1 MDAIPANIVISE
13 PSNMSKEPMQLENT
27 NIILGITGGIAA
39 YKTPDLV
46 RKLVAKGANVRVVM
60 TQSAKEFVSPLAL
73 QAVSSNPVSD
83 DLLDKDAEAAMGHI
97 ELARWA
103 DKLLIAPATA
113 NFMAKLTYGL
123 ADDLL
128 STLCLAT
135 PAPIYIAPAMNQ
147 QMWFADATQA
157 NLKILAQRE
166 IQFLGPAQGE
176 QACGDVGP
184 GRMLE
189 PQEIADL
196 LTQEKLEQVLA
207 GKRITI
213 TAGPTREEI
222 DPVRY
227 LSNHSSGKMGYV
239 LATAAQEL
247 GAAVTLISG
256 PVNLLPP
263 TNMQTI
269 SVTNAQQMHD
279 AVMQTTHNCDIFV
292 GCAAVA
298 DYRVQQKTNQKIK
311 KSDSELTLTFI
322 KNPDILSDVA
332 HLTNAPF
339 TIGFAA
345 ETQNLREYALGKLQ
359 RKKLNMIAANDV
371 SDNTIGFNSDQNAL
385 TVFWSKGEKKLDVAD
400 KQLLA
405 RQLMQLVAQRYIEDT
420 ND

>member
-1 MDAIPANIVISE
+1 MLFQPIMYLMSPATN
-13 PSNMSKEPMQLENT
+13 PKEPMQLKNT
-27 NIILGITGGIAA
+27 NIILGVTGGIAA

-46 RKLVAKGANVRVVM
+46 RKLVAKGAKVRVVM

-73 QAVSSNPVSD
+73 QAVSGNMVSD
-83 DLLDKDAEAAMGHI
+83 DLLNKDAEAAMGHI

-103 DKLLIAPATA
+103 DKLLVAPATA
-113 NFMAKLTYGL
+113 NFIAKLTHGL

-135 PAPIYIAPAMNQ
+135 PAPIIIAPAMNQ

-157 NLKILAQRE
+157 NLKILEQRK
-166 IQFLGPAQGE
+166 IQFLGPAQGQ

-189 PQEIADL
+189 PQDIADL
-196 LTQEKLEQVLA
+196 LEQETIELLLT

-227 LSNHSSGKMGYV
+227 LSNHSSGKMGYA
-239 LATAAQEL
+239 LAIAAQQL
-247 GAAVTLISG
+247 GATVTLISG

-263 TNMQTI
+263 AKIHTL
-269 SVTNAQQMHD
+269 SVSSAQQMHE
-279 AVMQTTHNCDIFV
+279 AVMQTIHNCDIFI

-298 DYRVQQKTNQKIK
+298 DYRVQRKSNQKIK
-311 KSDSELTLTFI
+311 KSESELTLTFI

-332 HLTNAPF
+332 HLDNAPF
-339 TIGFAA
+339 TVGFAA
-345 ETQNLREYALGKLQ
+345 ETQKLREHALSKLQ
-359 RKKLNMIAANDV
+359 RKKLSMIAANDV
-371 SDNTIGFNSDQNAL
+371 SDSTIGFNSEQNAL

-405 RQLMQLVAQRYIEDT
+405 SQLMRLVAQRYNEDT
-420 ND
+420 NG

>member
-1 MDAIPANIVISE
+1 MYSLSPATYQ
-13 PSNMSKEPMQLENT
+13 KESMQLKNT

-60 TQSAKEFVSPLAL
+60 THSAKEFVSPLAL
-73 QAVSSNPVSD
+73 QAVSGNPVSD

-113 NFMAKLTYGL
+113 NFMAKLTHGL

-157 NLKILAQRE
+157 NLRVLEQRKIH
-166 IQFLGPAQGE
+166 FLGPAKGE

-184 GRMLE
+184 GRMIE

-196 LTQEKLEQVLA
+196 LAQQTLEQLLV
-207 GKRITI
+207 GKFITI

-227 LSNHSSGKMGYV
+227 LSNHSSGKMGYA
-239 LATAAQEL
+239 LAIAAQEL
-247 GAAVTLISG
+247 GAIVTLISG

-263 TNMQTI
+263 SKVKTV
-269 SVTNAQQMHD
+269 SVSSALQMYD

-298 DYRVQQKTNQKIK
+298 DYRVQQKTAQKIK
-311 KSDSELTLTFI
+311 KSESELTLTFI
-322 KNPDILSDVA
+322 KNPDIISAVA
-332 HLTNAPF
+332 NLPIAPF
-339 TIGFAA
+339 TLGFAA
-345 ETQNLREYALGKLQ
+345 ETQNLREYALDKLQ

-371 SDNTIGFNSDQNAL
+371 SDITIGFNSEQNAL
-385 TVFWSKGEKKLDVAD
+385 NIFWSKGEKILEVAD

-405 RQLMQLVAQRYIEDT
+405 RQLMNLVAQRYIEDS

>member
-1 MDAIPANIVISE
+1 MCLTGPATFQ
-13 PSNMSKEPMQLENT
+13 KEPMQLDKT

-60 TQSAKEFVSPLAL
+60 TDSAKEFVSPLAL
-73 QAVSSNPVSD
+73 QAVSGNSISD
-83 DLLDKDAEAAMGHI
+83 NLLDKDAEAAMGHI

-113 NFMAKLTYGL
+113 NFMAKLTHGL

-135 PAPIYIAPAMNQ
+135 TAPIFVAPAMNQ

-157 NLKILAQRE
+157 NLKILELRK

-196 LTQEKLEQVLA
+196 LWQQIPEQTLA

-227 LSNHSSGKMGYV
+227 LSNHSSGKMGYA

-247 GAAVTLISG
+247 GATVTLISG
-256 PVNLLPP
+256 PVNLQPP
-263 TNMQTI
+263 ALIKTV
-269 SVTNAQQMHD
+269 SVINAQQMHD
-279 AVMQTTHNCDIFV
+279 AVMQTTDTCDIFV

-298 DYRVQQKTNQKIK
+298 DYRVQQKTEQKIK

-332 HLTNAPF
+332 HLANAPF
-339 TIGFAA
+339 TLGFAA
-345 ETQNLREYALGKLQ
+345 ETQNLREYALDKLQ

-371 SDNTIGFNSDQNAL
+371 SDSTIGFNSEQNAL
-385 TVFWSKGEKKLDVAD
+385 NVFWSKGEKKLEVAD

>member
-1 MDAIPANIVISE
+1 
-13 PSNMSKEPMQLENT
+13 MQLENT

-46 RKLVAKGANVRVVM
+46 RKLVAEGACVRVVM
-60 TQSAKEFVSPLAL
+60 TESAKEFVSPLAL
-73 QAVSSNPVSD
+73 QAVSGNPISD

-103 DKLLIAPATA
+103 DKLLVAPATA

-135 PAPIYIAPAMNQ
+135 SAPIIIAPAMNQ
-147 QMWFADATQA
+147 QMWQAAATQD
-157 NLKILAQRE
+157 NLKILSQRD
-166 IQFLGPAQGE
+166 IQCLGPAQGE

-189 PQEIADL
+189 PLEIVDL
-196 LTQEKLEQVLA
+196 LVPNAEELVLT

-213 TAGPTREEI
+213 TAGPTREDI

-227 LSNHSSGKMGYV
+227 LSNHSSGKMGYA
-239 LATAAQEL
+239 LAIAAQEL
-247 GAAVTLISG
+247 GATVTLVSG
-256 PVNLLPP
+256 PVNIP
-263 TNMQTI
+263 TPAKVET
-269 SVTNAQQMHD
+269 VTVSSAQQMHN
-279 AVMQTTHNCDIFV
+279 AVMETTQNCDIFI

-298 DYRVQQKTNQKIK
+298 DYRVQQQNQQKIK
-311 KSDSELTLTFI
+311 KSDSELTLTFV

-332 HLTNAPF
+332 HIANPPF
-339 TIGFAA
+339 TVGFAA
-345 ETQNLREYALGKLQ
+345 ETQNLQEYALGKLQ

-371 SDNTIGFNSDQNAL
+371 SDRTIGFNSDQNSL
-385 TVFWSKGEKKLDVAD
+385 SVFWSGGEQKLETAD
-400 KQLLA
+400 KQILA
-405 RQLMQLVAQRYIEDT
+405 KQLMQLVAQRYLKNT

>member
-1 MDAIPANIVISE
+1 
-13 PSNMSKEPMQLENT
+13 MQLENT

-46 RKLVAKGANVRVVM
+46 RKLIAKGANVRVVM
-60 TQSAKEFVSPLAL
+60 TSSAKEFVSPLAL
-73 QAVSSNPVSD
+73 QAVSGHPVSD

-103 DKLLIAPATA
+103 DMLLVAPATA

-135 PAPIYIAPAMNQ
+135 PAPIVIAPAMNQ
-147 QMWFADATQA
+147 QMWFANATQA
-157 NLKILAQRE
+157 NLKILEQRN

-176 QACGDVGP
+176 QACGDIGR

-189 PQEIADL
+189 PHEIADL
-196 LTQEKLEQVLA
+196 LAQETLEQVFA

-227 LSNHSSGKMGYV
+227 LSNHSSGKMGYA
-239 LATAAQEL
+239 LAIAAQEL
-247 GAAVTLISG
+247 GATVTLISG

-263 TNMQTI
+263 PKIQTI
-269 SVTNAQQMHD
+269 SVSSAQQMHE
-279 AVMQTTHNCDIFV
+279 AVMQTIQNCDIFI

-298 DYRVQQKTNQKIK
+298 DFRVQQKTDQKIK

-332 HLTNAPF
+332 HLSNAPF
-339 TIGFAA
+339 TLGFAA
-345 ETQNLREYALGKLQ
+345 ETQNLKEYALDKLQ

-371 SDNTIGFNSDQNAL
+371 SDSTIGFNSEQNAL
-385 TVFWSKGEKKLDVAD
+385 SVFWSKGEQKLDVAD
-400 KQLLA
+400 KQILAQQLLH
-405 RQLMQLVAQRYIEDT
+405 LVAQRYKEDT
-420 ND
+420 TD

>member
-1 MDAIPANIVISE
+1 MCLTGPATCQ
-13 PSNMSKEPMQLENT
+13 KEPMQLDKT

-39 YKTPDLV
+39 YKIPDLV

-60 TQSAKEFVSPLAL
+60 TDSAKEFVSPLAL
-73 QAVSSNPVSD
+73 QAVSGNSISD
-83 DLLDKDAEAAMGHI
+83 NLLDKDAEAAMGHI

-113 NFMAKLTYGL
+113 NFMAKLTHGL

-135 PAPIYIAPAMNQ
+135 TAPIFVAPAMNQ

-157 NLKILAQRE
+157 NLKILELRK

-196 LTQEKLEQVLA
+196 LWQQTPEQTLT

-227 LSNHSSGKMGYV
+227 LSNHSSGKMGYA
-239 LATAAQEL
+239 LAVAAQEL
-247 GAAVTLISG
+247 GATVTLISG

-263 TNMQTI
+263 ANIQTI
-269 SVTNAQQMHD
+269 PVTNAHQMRE
-279 AVMQTTHNCDIFV
+279 AVMHTTHNCDIFI

-298 DYRVQQKTNQKIK
+298 DYRVHQKSNQKIK
-311 KSDSELTLTFI
+311 KSDSELTLTFV
-322 KNPDILSDVA
+322 KNPDIISDVSNLA
-332 HLTNAPF
+332 NAPF
-339 TIGFAA
+339 TLGFAA
-345 ETQNLREYALGKLQ
+345 ETQNLRKYALDKLQ

-371 SDNTIGFNSDQNAL
+371 SDSTIGFNSEQNAL

-400 KQLLA
+400 KHLLA
-405 RQLMQLVAQRYIEDT
+405 RQLMLLVTQRYIEDS

>member
-1 MDAIPANIVISE
+1 
-13 PSNMSKEPMQLENT
+13 MQLEKT

-60 TQSAKEFVSPLAL
+60 TESAKEFVSPLAL
-73 QAVSSNPVSD
+73 QAVSGNSISD
-83 DLLDKDAEAAMGHI
+83 SLLDKDAEAAMGHI

-103 DKLLIAPATA
+103 DKLLVAPATA
-113 NFMAKLTYGL
+113 NFMAKLTHGL

-157 NLKILAQRE
+157 NLKILEQRN
-166 IQFLGPAQGE
+166 IHILGPAQGE

-196 LTQEKLEQVLA
+196 LAQQSLEQLLT

-227 LSNHSSGKMGYV
+227 LSNHSSGKMGYA
-239 LATAAQEL
+239 LAIAAREL
-247 GAAVTLISG
+247 GATVTLVSG

-263 TNMQTI
+263 ANIQTI
-269 SVTNAQQMHD
+269 SVTSAIQMHE
-279 AVMQTTHNCDIFV
+279 AVMETMHNCDIFI

-298 DYRVQQKTNQKIK
+298 DYQVQKKSNQKIK

-332 HLTNAPF
+332 HLANAPF
-339 TIGFAA
+339 TLGFAA
-345 ETQNLREYALGKLQ
+345 ETQNLQEYALGKLK

-371 SDNTIGFNSDQNAL
+371 SDSTIGFNSEQNAL
-385 TVFWSKGEKKLDVAD
+385 TVFWSKGEKKLEVAD

-405 RQLMQLVAQRYIEDT
+405 RQLMHLVAQRYIEES

>member
-1 MDAIPANIVISE
+1 MLFQPIMYFTNPATN
-13 PSNMSKEPMQLENT
+13 PTEPMQLKNT
-27 NIILGITGGIAA
+27 NIILGVTGGIAA

-73 QAVSSNPVSD
+73 QAVSGNLVSD
-83 DLLDKDAEAAMGHI
+83 DLLNKDAEAAMGHI

-103 DKLLIAPATA
+103 DKLLVAPATA
-113 NFMAKLTYGL
+113 NFIAKLTHGL

-135 PAPIYIAPAMNQ
+135 PAPIIIAPAMNQ

-157 NLKILAQRE
+157 NLKILEQRK
-166 IQFLGPAQGE
+166 IQFLGPAQGQ

-189 PQEIADL
+189 PQDIADL
-196 LTQEKLEQVLA
+196 LEQETIELLLT
-207 GKRITI
+207 GKRVTV

-227 LSNHSSGKMGYV
+227 LSNHSSGKMGYA
-239 LATAAQEL
+239 LAIAAQQL
-247 GAAVTLISG
+247 GATVTLISG

-263 TNMQTI
+263 ANIHTL
-269 SVTNAQQMHD
+269 SVSSAQQMHE
-279 AVMQTTHNCDIFV
+279 AVMQTIHNCDIFI

-298 DYRVQQKTNQKIK
+298 DYRVQRKSNQKIK
-311 KSDSELTLTFI
+311 KSESELTLTFI
-322 KNPDILSDVA
+322 KNPDIVSDVA
-332 HLTNAPF
+332 HLVNAPF
-339 TIGFAA
+339 TVGFAA
-345 ETQNLREYALGKLQ
+345 ETQKLREHALSKLQ
-359 RKKLNMIAANDV
+359 RKKLCMIAANDV
-371 SDNTIGFNSDQNAL
+371 SDSTIGFNSEQNAL

-405 RQLMQLVAQRYIEDT
+405 SQLMRLVAQRYNEDT
-420 ND
+420 NG

>member
-1 MDAIPANIVISE
+1 
-13 PSNMSKEPMQLENT
+13 
-27 NIILGITGGIAA
+27 
-39 YKTPDLV
+39 V

-73 QAVSSNPVSD
+73 QAVSGNPVSD

-103 DKLLIAPATA
+103 DKLLVAPATA
-113 NFMAKLTYGL
+113 NFMAKLTHGL

-135 PAPIYIAPAMNQ
+135 PAQIYIAPAMNQ

-157 NLKILAQRE
+157 NLKILAQRDV
-166 IQFLGPAQGE
+166 QLLGPAQGE

-196 LTQEKLEQVLA
+196 LAKEKLEQLLT

-227 LSNHSSGKMGYV
+227 LSNHSSGKMGY
-239 LATAAQEL
+239 AMAIAAQEL
-247 GAAVTLISG
+247 GATVTLISG
-256 PVNLLPP
+256 PVNLLPLI
-263 TNMQTI
+263 NIQTV
-269 SVTNAQQMHD
+269 SVSSAQQMYD
-279 AVMQTTHNCDIFV
+279 AVMQTTHNCDIFI
-292 GCAAVA
+292 GCDAVA

-311 KSDSELTLTFI
+311 KSESKLTLTLV

-332 HLTNAPF
+332 NLANAPF
-339 TIGFAA
+339 TLGFAA
-345 ETQNLREYALGKLQ
+345 ETQNLREYATDKLQ

-371 SDNTIGFNSDQNAL
+371 SDSTIGFNSDQNAF
-385 TVFWSKGEKKLDVAD
+385 TVFWPNGEKKLDVTD

-405 RQLMQLVAQRYIEDT
+405 KQLMRLLIQRYTEDT

>member
-1 MDAIPANIVISE
+1 
-13 PSNMSKEPMQLENT
+13 MQLENT

-60 TQSAKEFVSPLAL
+60 TQSANEFVSPLAL
-73 QAVSSNPVSD
+73 QAVSGNPVSD
-83 DLLDKDAEAAMGHI
+83 NLLDKDAEAAMGHI

-103 DKLLIAPATA
+103 DKLLVAPATA

-135 PAPIYIAPAMNQ
+135 KAPIYIAPAMNQ
-147 QMWFADATQA
+147 QMWFAAATQA
-157 NLKILAQRE
+157 NLQILEQRKIQL
-166 IQFLGPAQGE
+166 LGPAQGE

-189 PQEIADL
+189 PQELADL
-196 LTQEKLEQVLA
+196 LAQQPLEQVLA
-207 GKRITI
+207 GKHITI

-227 LSNHSSGKMGYV
+227 LSNHSSGKMGYA
-239 LATAAQEL
+239 LAVAAQEL
-247 GAAVTLISG
+247 GATVTLISG
-256 PVNLLPP
+256 PVTIQPP
-263 TNMQTI
+263 EKVKTV
-269 SVTNAQQMHD
+269 SVCSAQQMHD
-279 AVMQTTHNCDIFV
+279 AVMQTTHNCDIFIS
-292 GCAAVA
+292 CAAVA

-311 KSDSELTLTFI
+311 KADSELTLTFI

-332 HLTNAPF
+332 HLANAPF
-339 TIGFAA
+339 TVGFAA

-371 SDNTIGFNSDQNAL
+371 SDNTIGFNSEQNAL
-385 TVFWSKGEKKLDVAD
+385 SVFWSKGEKKLEIAD

-405 RQLMQLVAQRYIEDT
+405 KQLMQLVTQRYTEDT
-420 ND
+420 DATLA

>member
-1 MDAIPANIVISE
+1 
-13 PSNMSKEPMQLENT
+13 MQLKNI

-60 TQSAKEFVSPLAL
+60 TDSAKEFVSPLAL
-73 QAVSSNPVSD
+73 QAVSGNPVSD
-83 DLLDKDAEAAMGHI
+83 NLLDKDAEAAMGHI

-103 DKLLIAPATA
+103 DMLLVAPATA

-135 PAPIYIAPAMNQ
+135 AAPIYIAPAMNQ

-157 NLKILAQRE
+157 NLKILAQRK

-196 LTQEKLEQVLA
+196 LVPESLEQLLA

-227 LSNHSSGKMGYV
+227 LSNHSSGKMGYA

-247 GAAVTLISG
+247 GATVTLISG
-256 PVNLLPP
+256 PVNLQPP
-263 TNMQTI
+263 ALIKTV
-269 SVTNAQQMHD
+269 SVINAQQMHD
-279 AVMQTTHNCDIFV
+279 AVMQTTDTCDIFV

-298 DYRVQQKTNQKIK
+298 DYRVQQKTDQKIK

-332 HLTNAPF
+332 HLANAPF
-339 TIGFAA
+339 TLGFAA
-345 ETQNLREYALGKLQ
+345 ETQNLREYALDKLQ

-371 SDNTIGFNSDQNAL
+371 SDSTIGFNSEQNAL
-385 TVFWSKGEKKLDVAD
+385 NVFWSKGEKKLEVAD

>member
-1 MDAIPANIVISE
+1 
-13 PSNMSKEPMQLENT
+13 MQLDKT

-60 TQSAKEFVSPLAL
+60 TDSAKKFVSPLAL
-73 QAVSSNPVSD
+73 QAVSGNSVSD
-83 DLLDKDAEAAMGHI
+83 NLLDKEAEAAMGHI

-113 NFMAKLTYGL
+113 NFMAKLTHGL

-135 PAPIYIAPAMNQ
+135 TAPIYVAPAMNQ
-147 QMWFADATQA
+147 QMWNADATQA
-157 NLKILAQRE
+157 NLNSLELRKV
-166 IQFLGPAQGE
+166 QFLGPAQGE

-196 LTQEKLEQVLA
+196 LWQQTPEKTLTS
-207 GKRITI
+207 KRITI

-227 LSNHSSGKMGYV
+227 LSNHSSGKMGYA
-239 LATAAQEL
+239 LAVAAQEL
-247 GAAVTLISG
+247 GATVTLISG

-263 TNMQTI
+263 SNIQTI
-269 SVTNAQQMHD
+269 PVSSAQQMHD
-279 AVMQTTHNCDIFV
+279 AVMHTTHNCDIFI

-298 DYRVQQKTNQKIK
+298 DYRVQHKSNQKIK
-311 KSDSELTLTFI
+311 KLNSELTLTFV

-339 TIGFAA
+339 TLGFAA

-371 SDNTIGFNSDQNAL
+371 SDSTIGFNNERNAL
-385 TVFWSKGEKKLDVAD
+385 TVFWSNGEKKLDVAD

-405 RQLMQLVAQRYIEDT
+405 MQLMHLVIQRYKEDS

>member
-1 MDAIPANIVISE
+1 
-13 PSNMSKEPMQLENT
+13 MQLQNT

-46 RKLVAKGANVRVVM
+46 RKLIAKGANVRVVM
-60 TQSAKEFVSPLAL
+60 TESAKEFVSPLAL
-73 QAVSSNPVSD
+73 QAVSGNPISD

-103 DKLLIAPATA
+103 DKLLVAPATA

-135 PAPIYIAPAMNQ
+135 AAPIVIAPAMNQ
-147 QMWFADATQA
+147 QMWLADATQN
-157 NLKILAQRE
+157 NLKILEQRK
-166 IQFLGPAQGE
+166 IQVLGPAQGE

-189 PQEIADL
+189 PHEIADL
-196 LTQEKLEQVLA
+196 LAQQSLEQVLA
-207 GKRITI
+207 GKHITI
-213 TAGPTREEI
+213 TAGPTREDI

-227 LSNHSSGKMGYV
+227 LSNHSSGKMGYA
-239 LATAAQEL
+239 LAIAAQEL
-247 GAAVTLISG
+247 GAIVTLISG

-263 TNMQTI
+263 AKIQTVP
-269 SVTNAQQMHD
+269 VTSAQQMYD
-279 AVMQTTHNCDIFV
+279 AVMQTTHNCDIFI

-298 DYRVQQKTNQKIK
+298 DYRVQQKTDQKIK

-332 HLTNAPF
+332 HLANAPF
-339 TIGFAA
+339 TLGFAA

-371 SDNTIGFNSDQNAL
+371 SDNTIGFNSEQNAL
-385 TVFWSKGEKKLDVAD
+385 TVFWSKGEKKLDIAD
-400 KQLLA
+400 KRLLA
-405 RQLMQLVAQRYIEDT
+405 RQLMLLVTQRYIEDT

>member
-1 MDAIPANIVISE
+1 MR
-13 PSNMSKEPMQLENT
+13 LENT

-60 TQSAKEFVSPLAL
+60 TESAKEFVSPLAL
-73 QAVSSNPVSD
+73 QAVSGNPVSD

-103 DKLLIAPATA
+103 DKLLVAPATA
-113 NFMAKLTYGL
+113 NFIAKLTHGL

-135 PAPIYIAPAMNQ
+135 PAPICVAPAMNQ

-157 NLKILAQRE
+157 NLKILEQRK

-196 LTQEKLEQVLA
+196 LAQPILEQVLN
-207 GKRITI
+207 GKHITI

-227 LSNHSSGKMGYV
+227 LSNHSSGKMGYA
-239 LATAAQEL
+239 LAIAAQEL
-247 GAAVTLISG
+247 GATVTLISG
-256 PVNLLPP
+256 PVNLLAPA
-263 TNMQTI
+263 NIQAI
-269 SVTNAQQMHD
+269 LVSSAQQMYD
-279 AVMQTTHNCDIFV
+279 AVMQTTQHCDIFI

-332 HLTNAPF
+332 HLANPPF
-339 TIGFAA
+339 TLGFAA
-345 ETQNLREYALGKLQ
+345 ETQNLREYALGKLH

-371 SDNTIGFNSDQNAL
+371 SDSKIGFNSDQNAL
-385 TVFWSKGEKKLDVAD
+385 TIFWSKGEKKLDVAD

-405 RQLMQLVAQRYIEDT
+405 RQLMQLVAQRYTEDT

>member
-1 MDAIPANIVISE
+1 
-13 PSNMSKEPMQLENT
+13 MQLENT

-73 QAVSSNPVSD
+73 QAVSGNLVSD

-103 DKLLIAPATA
+103 DKLVVAPATA
-113 NFMAKLTYGL
+113 NFMAKLTHGL

-135 PAPIYIAPAMNQ
+135 PAAICIAPAMNQ
-147 QMWFADATQA
+147 QMWFAEATQA
-157 NLKILAQRE
+157 NLKILEQRN
-166 IQFLGPAQGE
+166 IQILGPAQGE
-176 QACGDVGP
+176 QACGDIGP

-196 LTQEKLEQVLA
+196 LAQNTHEQVLA

-227 LSNHSSGKMGYV
+227 LSNHSSGKMGYA
-239 LATAAQEL
+239 LAVAAQNL
-247 GAAVTLISG
+247 GATVTLISG

-263 TNMQTI
+263 INVQTV
-269 SVTNAQQMHD
+269 SVSSAQQMYD
-279 AVMQTTHNCDIFV
+279 AVMETTHNCDIFV

-311 KSDSELTLTFI
+311 KSESELTLTFI
-322 KNPDILSDVA
+322 KNPDILNDVA
-332 HLTNAPF
+332 HLPNAPF
-339 TIGFAA
+339 TLGFAA
-345 ETQNLREYALGKLQ
+345 ETQNLREYAIAKLQ

-371 SDNTIGFNSDQNAL
+371 SDSTIGFNSEQNAL
-385 TVFWSKGEKKLDVAD
+385 TIFWSKGEKKLDVAD

-405 RQLMQLVAQRYIEDT
+405 MQLMHLVAQRYTEDT

>member
-1 MDAIPANIVISE
+1 
-13 PSNMSKEPMQLENT
+13 MQLKNT

-46 RKLVAKGANVRVVM
+46 RKLVTKGANVRVVM
-60 TQSAKEFVSPLAL
+60 TKSAKEFVSPLAL
-73 QAVSSNPVSD
+73 QAVSGNPISD

-113 NFMAKLTYGL
+113 NFMAKLTHGL

-135 PAPIYIAPAMNQ
+135 PAQIYVAPAMNQ
-147 QMWFADATQA
+147 QMWFADATQS
-157 NLKILAQRE
+157 NLKILEQRK

-189 PQEIADL
+189 PQDIADL
-196 LTQEKLEQVLA
+196 LAQQTREQVLA

-227 LSNHSSGKMGYV
+227 LSNHSSGKMGYA
-239 LATAAQEL
+239 LAIAAQEL
-247 GAAVTLISG
+247 GATVTLISG

-263 TNMQTI
+263 ANIHTI
-269 SVTNAQQMHD
+269 SVSSARQMYD
-279 AVMQTTHNCDIFV
+279 AVMQTIHNCDIFI

-298 DYRVQQKTNQKIK
+298 DYRLQQKSNQKIK

-332 HLTNAPF
+332 HLANAPF
-339 TIGFAA
+339 TLGFAA

-359 RKKLNMIAANDV
+359 RKNLNMIAANDV
-371 SDNTIGFNSDQNAL
+371 SDNTIGFNSEQNAL

-400 KQLLA
+400 KPLLA
-405 RQLMQLVAQRYIEDT
+405 KQLMHLVAQRYIEDS

>member
-1 MDAIPANIVISE
+1 
-13 PSNMSKEPMQLENT
+13 MQLDKT

-60 TQSAKEFVSPLAL
+60 TDSAKEFVSPLAL
-73 QAVSSNPVSD
+73 QAVSGNSVSD
-83 DLLDKDAEAAMGHI
+83 NLLDKDAEAAMGHI

-113 NFMAKLTYGL
+113 NFMAKLTHGL

-135 PAPIYIAPAMNQ
+135 TAPIYVAPAMNQ
-147 QMWFADATQA
+147 QMWNADATQA
-157 NLKILAQRE
+157 NLNSLELRKV
-166 IQFLGPAQGE
+166 QFLGPAQGE

-196 LTQEKLEQVLA
+196 LWQQTPEKTLT

-227 LSNHSSGKMGYV
+227 LSNHSSGKMGYA
-239 LATAAQEL
+239 LAIAAQEL
-247 GAAVTLISG
+247 GATVTLISG

-263 TNMQTI
+263 ANIQTI
-269 SVTNAQQMHD
+269 PVSSAQQMHD
-279 AVMQTTHNCDIFV
+279 AVMHTTHNCDIFI

-298 DYRVQQKTNQKIK
+298 DYRVQHKSNQKIK
-311 KSDSELTLTFI
+311 KSNSELTLTFV

-339 TIGFAA
+339 TLGFAA
-345 ETQNLREYALGKLQ
+345 ETQN
-359 RKKLNMIAANDV
+359 
-371 SDNTIGFNSDQNAL
+371 
-385 TVFWSKGEKKLDVAD
+385 
-400 KQLLA
+400 
-405 RQLMQLVAQRYIEDT
+405 
-420 ND
+420 

>member
-1 MDAIPANIVISE
+1 MSPATDT
-13 PSNMSKEPMQLENT
+13 KEPMLLKNT
-27 NIILGITGGIAA
+27 NIILGVTGGIAA

-73 QAVSSNPVSD
+73 QAVSGNLVSD
-83 DLLDKDAEAAMGHI
+83 DLLNKDAEAAMGHI

-103 DKLLIAPATA
+103 DKLLVAPATA
-113 NFMAKLTYGL
+113 NFIAKLTHGL

-135 PAPIYIAPAMNQ
+135 PAPIIIAPAMNQ

-157 NLKILAQRE
+157 NLKVLEQRK
-166 IQFLGPAQGE
+166 IQFLGPAQGQ

-189 PQEIADL
+189 PQDIADL
-196 LTQEKLEQVLA
+196 LAQETIELLLT
-207 GKRITI
+207 GKRITV

-227 LSNHSSGKMGYV
+227 LSNHSSGKMGYA
-239 LATAAQEL
+239 LAIAAQQL
-247 GAAVTLISG
+247 GATVTLISG
-256 PVNLLPP
+256 PVNLPSLVDIH
-263 TNMQTI
+263 TL
-269 SVTNAQQMHD
+269 SVSSAQQMHE
-279 AVMQTTHNCDIFV
+279 AVMQTIHNCDIFI

-298 DYRVQQKTNQKIK
+298 DYRVQQKSNQKIK
-311 KSDSELTLTFI
+311 KSESELTLTFI

-332 HLTNAPF
+332 HLDNAPF
-339 TIGFAA
+339 TLGFAA
-345 ETQNLREYALGKLQ
+345 ETQKIREHALNKLQ

-371 SDNTIGFNSDQNAL
+371 SDSTIGFNSDQNAL

-405 RQLMQLVAQRYIEDT
+405 SQLMRLVAQRYNEDT
-420 ND
+420 NG

>member
-1 MDAIPANIVISE
+1 
-13 PSNMSKEPMQLENT
+13 MQLENT

-46 RKLVAKGANVRVVM
+46 RKLVANGANVRVVL

-73 QAVSSNPVSD
+73 QAVSGNPVSD

-103 DKLLIAPATA
+103 DKLLVAPATA
-113 NFMAKLTYGL
+113 NFMAKLTHGL

-135 PAPIYIAPAMNQ
+135 NAPIVIAPAMNQ
-147 QMWFADATQA
+147 QMWFAAATQA
-157 NLKILAQRE
+157 NLKLLTQRK
-166 IQFLGPAQGE
+166 IQVLGPAQGE

-189 PQEIADL
+189 PLDIVDL
-196 LTQEKLEQVLA
+196 LTQEPTEQVLA

-227 LSNHSSGKMGYV
+227 LSNHSSGKMGYA
-239 LATAAQEL
+239 LAIAAQEL
-247 GAAVTLISG
+247 GATVTLISG
-256 PVNLLPP
+256 PVNLAPP
-263 TNMQTI
+263 AKIQTV
-269 SVTNAQQMHD
+269 SVSSAQQMHD
-279 AVMQTTHNCDIFV
+279 AVMQTTHNCDIFI

-298 DYRVQQKTNQKIK
+298 DYRVQQKTSQKIK
-311 KSDSELTLTFI
+311 KSDSELTLTFV

-332 HLTNAPF
+332 HLQHAPF
-339 TIGFAA
+339 TLGFAA

-371 SDNTIGFNSDQNAL
+371 SDNTIGFNSEQNAL
-385 TVFWSKGEKKLDVAD
+385 SVFWSKGEKKLDLAD

-405 RQLMQLVAQRYIEDT
+405 RQLMQLVAQRYTEDT
-420 ND
+420 NATIA